1 MQAASVDHQCSASWN
16 MAKVL
21 LCEGYRFEIITL
33 LYKYFTQMALNAIV
47 RGKKPPCLMFIS
59 LSWCDSGTNNLYTYL
74 ENKSTMWMIY
84 LLNAYAS
91 GIVFTGYTQ

>member
-47 RGKKPPCLMFIS
+47 RGKKPTVWCLF
-59 LSWCDSGTNNLYTYL
+59 LYPDV
-74 ENKSTMWMIY
+74 
-84 LLNAYAS
+84 
-91 GIVFTGYTQ
+91 IVVQITFTPI